1 MSTSVPEFRRTVV
14 EFLGRALPGDWAG
27 VGALAAQERREFLDR
42 WRRTLAENGYLGC
55 AWPTAYGGAGYDL
68 VRQSVVQEE
77 FARAGVPHLP
87 WPTDGFSFNLI
98 APVLLHWG
106 TEEQKRHYL
115 PRMISG
121 EHRWCQGYSE
131 PDAGSDLFNLRTRAT
146 RDGDDWVLDGQKTW
160 QTAGTEANWIF
171 VLARTGTREERAKGL
186 SLLLVPLDQ
195 VGVTVRPIRTMTGQ
209 AEFSEVFFD
218 CARTRVADTV
228 GPVGEG
234 ARVALTLLGFERG
247 TASGALH
254 VAHRLELERLVA
266 LARRRGRAGDPL
278 VRQRLAWCYG
288 RVEALGQLSR
298 RILARA
304 AGGGPPGPES
314 SVLKLYVSEYHAR
327 LTELAVD
334 ILGMDA
340 AVASGA
346 PSVAQLGPDPLG
358 SPNTALAWVQK
369 FMIAR
374 AATIYG
380 GSSQIQRS
388 TIGERVLGL
397 PREPRVTAP
406 GRAS

>member
-1 MSTSVPEFRRTVV
+1 MSPVTDFRRSVR
-14 EFLGRALPGDWAG
+14 EFLARELPADWAG
-27 VGALAAQERREFLDR
+27 VGALEPGPRREFLDR
-42 WRRTLAENGYLGC
+42 WRRTLAEHGYLGG
-55 AWPTAYGGAGYDL
+55 AWPTAYGGAGHDL
-68 VRQSVVQEE
+68 VQQSAVQEE

-87 WPTDGFSFNLI
+87 WPTDGFGFNLI

-115 PRMISG
+115 PRMVSG

-171 VLARTGTREERAKGL
+171 VLARTGTRAERAKGL

-195 VGVTVRPIRTMTGQ
+195 AGVTVRPIRTMTGQ

-218 CARTRVADTV
+218 GARTRVADTV

-247 TASGALH
+247 TASGALYIG
-254 VAHRLELERLVA
+254 HRLELDRLVA
-266 LARRRGRAGDPL
+266 LVRRQGRGGDPL
-278 VRQRLAWCYG
+278 VRQRLAWCHAQVETLGHLG
-288 RVEALGQLSR
+288 RQV
-298 RILARA
+298 LARA
-304 AGGGPPGPES
+304 ADGRPPGPES
-314 SVLKLYVSEYHAR
+314 SVLKLFVSEYHAR

-334 ILGMDA
+334 VLGMDG

-346 PSVAQLGPDPLG
+346 PSVAHLGPDPLG
-358 SPNTALAWVQK
+358 SPNTALAWLQK

-397 PREPRVTAP
+397 PRERRPA
-406 GRAS
+406 